1 MESITPDT
9 DLVKISRS
17 SNPNSIFSI
26 FPPDNSNETLS
37 TSLINETLPVPH
49 LSLYSIPSFF
59 PPGNSLSSSLSA
71 LSKRFSSPSISSFF
85 PPTQS
90 QSNSLSTHR
99 SSHGFDHTIPSIF
112 QPNYSCS
119 SSNASTHDLDQC
131 TSDANKLNHE
141 FKEVLLSKVTHWC
154 PITFDN
160 LDDNDERV
168 LPSEVEV
175 ELGKACEKWTYAI
188 YWELDS
194 LSYSSLKNIRPVKGF
209 FNIDNQKFRNNDI
222 QFFKLRDSTPMF
234 TFGSVLCQVF
244 STSSPIWVVGEDCLA
259 SSRYYRARLGS
270 KYGLQ
275 TMSWIRVVDGV
286 MEFGST
292 ELIHPT

>member
-1 MESITPDT
+1 MEFITPDT
-9 DLVKISRS
+9 DLVQISRS

-99 SSHGFDHTIPSIF
+99 SSHGF
-112 QPNYSCS
+112 
-119 SSNASTHDLDQC
+119 
-131 TSDANKLNHE
+131 
-141 FKEVLLSKVTHWC
+141 
-154 PITFDN
+154 
-160 LDDNDERV
+160 
-168 LPSEVEV
+168 
-175 ELGKACEKWTYAI
+175 EKWTYAI

-222 QFFKLRDSTPMF
+222 QFFKLRDSIPMF